1 MSITERLAN
10 LSIPTVIITVMV
22 LFGLRYVLRKQESAI
37 AKSVG
42 ETAESLAVAMALVYL
57 LIRPFI
63 VQAFFIPSESMVPTL
78 LISDHIM
85 VNKFIYR
92 FGEPKAGD
100 VIVFKAPKM
109 ASPDEKDFIKRVV
122 AVAGDVVKIKPGYVL
137 VGESS
142 FSHVDLLT
150 QLSAMG
156 TGRGRVD
163 VKLNN
168 DRVLVNGQLVSNEE
182 VAAAV
187 GDPNGKVKVIAGK
200 VIINGKP
207 LNEPY
212 VAEDPDEP
220 YPGGRGYVDPD
231 WIVVDKQKDQAVKI
245 PEGKLLV
252 LGDNRNESNDARY
265 WGLLDRQRVLGKAMF
280 IFWPLNRIRW
290 VR

>member
-1 MSITERLAN
+1 MS
-10 LSIPTVIITVMV
+10 S
-22 LFGLRYVLRKQESAI
+22 GS
-37 AKSVG
+37 
-42 ETAESLAVAMALVYL
+42 
-57 LIRPFI
+57 
-63 VQAFFIPSESMVPTL
+63 
-78 LISDHIM
+78 
-85 VNKFIYR
+85 
-92 FGEPKAGD
+92 
-100 VIVFKAPKM
+100 KM
-109 ASPDEKDFIKRVV
+109 PHRMKRIHKRVV

-142 FSHVDLLT
+142 FSHVDLRT

-212 VAEDPDEP
+212 V
-220 YPGGRGYVDPD
+220 GGSGRALSSGRALLTD
-231 WIVVDKQKDQAVKI
+231 WIVVDKQKDQAVKS